1 MGYLIKKRNVS
12 FITDNNSFKE
22 LRLIFKRNRRL
33 KIHKNKKIIKLL
45 NYINSESR
53 NCVICIIN
61 INVAFV

>member
-33 KIHKNKKIIKLL
+33 KVHKNKKIIKLL

-53 NCVICIIN
+53 NCVICIIH